1 MANCEGEIIPCD
13 KNVINT
19 FAHQHLKY
27 DENEKYYII
36 SLENF
41 LFRSKILRIQNQMKH
56 VFSNKLSTFFTAFL

>member
-1 MANCEGEIIPCD
+1 MANCEGEIISCD

-41 LFRSKILRIQNQMKH
+41 FYFLAKYYVYKIK
-56 VFSNKLSTFFTAFL
+56 